1 MGASIVSTFV
11 DSFTSLMSGLGT
23 AIVDTFNTV
32 FVAEGGGL
40 SNLAI
45 WGIVFGGVGLG
56 IALVRGLTRKA
67 G

>member
-1 MGASIVSTFV
+1 MGTSIVSTFV
-11 DSFTSLMSGLGT
+11 ESFTALMSGLGT
-23 AIVDTFNTV
+23 AIVNTFNTV

-67 G
+67 S